1 MVCRTENG
9 KCEKYHFWVLCK
21 GNNAGK
27 PLQKPCP
34 NCFIVVCDTQAERDF
49 YESLCFSLWKA
60 KIFERELIGSVIP
73 FIRLPEF
80 RQVVNH
86 YARMTQHQPE
96 KVLKLADSVN
106 KAMQYEEVIRQQL
119 AKVRQMQMAIVYS
132 FLKSCNP

>member
-34 NCFIVVCDTQAERDF
+34 NCFIVVCDTQAEKDF
-49 YESLCFSLWKA
+49 YQSLCFALWKA

-80 RQVVNH
+80 RKVIER
-86 YARMTQHQPE
+86 YAHLTKNQPHR
-96 KVLKLADSVN
+96 VLKLALTV
-106 KAMQYEEVIRQQL
+106 KQAVEYEEVIRQQL

>member
-9 KCEKYHFWVLCK
+9 KCEKYHFFVLSK
-21 GNNAGK
+21 GMNAGK
-27 PLQKPCP
+27 PLKQSTA

-86 YARMTQHQPE
+86 YARLTNNQPE

-119 AKVRQMQMAIVYS
+119 AKIKQLQMAIVYD

>member
-1 MVCRTENG
+1 MVCRTFNG
-9 KCEKYHFWVLCK
+9 KCEKYHFFVLCK
-21 GNNAGK
+21 GMNAGK
-27 PLQKPCP
+27 PLKQSTA
-34 NCFIVVCDTQAERDF
+34 NCFIVVCETQAERDF

-106 KAMQYEEVIRQQL
+106 KAMKYEEVIRQQL